1 MGLKTDS
8 LSLLFF
14 SQLLHPNKPKL
25 ISGYSMGFFTIR
37 TGSVLIFLSDR
48 ISALWGDNYQS
59 LIQSHSDQN
68 GKTRM
73 KATIEFGYHRV
84 IVPFQATQ
92 TVSQLMTQEL
102 AHREIPRNPFCSVKG
117 TWLESFKGCWKVQ
130 ETFIPSM
137 SCAEIGNTWW
147 CSSLWRWSSQGCNWC
162 RRDSSG

>member
-117 TWLESFKGCWKVQ
+117 GMIRVIQRLLKGTRNFYPVHVMCRNWKHVMVLFFV
-130 ETFIPSM
+130 EMIFSRM
-137 SCAEIGNTWW
+137 
-147 CSSLWRWSSQGCNWC
+147 
-162 RRDSSG
+162 